1 MGVTRPVKQWFLLK
15 TQSIFW
21 LALRALMVLAWAAV
35 AGAAFAWVDATQVD
49 ALRSRFT
56 QEVAARIEVPISAQ
70 MAYAQRLDTELIHAG
85 LGLERPQFVVLI
97 DRNPSVQMVSLLLG
111 QVSNWHWVGAT
122 RTSTGRPGGF
132 EHFITP
138 LGVFDHSLLNHDF
151 RAEGTF
157 NSHNIRGYGLRGMRV
172 FDFGWVLAER
182 AWGRGGVSL
191 MRLQMHA
198 TDPDVLEPRLGRPAS
213 KGCIR
218 IPATLNTF
226 IDRYGLLDEDYFR
239 AEAQGRAP
247 WVLRPDRE
255 PTPWPGRY
263 VVVVDSEFMARPA
276 WATLPGQGP

>member
-1 MGVTRPVKQWFLLK
+1 
-15 TQSIFW
+15 
-21 LALRALMVLAWAAV
+21 MVLSWVAF
-35 AGAAFAWVDATQVD
+35 AGAACAWVDTEQVD

-56 QEVAARIEVPISAQ
+56 REVAARVEVPISAQ
-70 MAYAQRLDTELIHAG
+70 IAYAERLDTELITAG

-97 DRNPSVQMVSLLLG
+97 DRNPAVQMVALLVG
-111 QVSNWHWVGAT
+111 QISNWHWVGAT

-157 NSHNIRGYGLRGMRV
+157 NSQNIRGYGLRGMRV
-172 FDFGWVLAER
+172 FDLGWVLAER
-182 AWGRGGVSL
+182 TWGRGGMSL

-226 IDRYGLLDEDYFR
+226 IDRYGLLDEDYFH

-247 WVLRPDRE
+247 WVLRPDRD

-263 VVVVDSEFMARPA
+263 VVVVDSEFAARPA
-276 WATLPGQGP
+276 WAALPGQGQ

>member
-1 MGVTRPVKQWFLLK
+1 MGVTRPVEPQPLLK
-15 TQSIFW
+15 AQPIFR
-21 LALRALMVLAWAAV
+21 LALHSLMSLAWASF
-35 AGAAFAWVDATQVD
+35 AGAAFAWVDAAQVD
-49 ALRSRFT
+49 ALRSRFA

-70 MAYAQRLDTELIHAG
+70 IAYAERLDTALIPAG
-85 LGLERPQFVVLI
+85 LSLERPQFVVLI
-97 DRNPSVQMVSLLLG
+97 DRNPFVQMVSLLLG
-111 QVSNWHWVGAT
+111 QISNWHWVGAA
-122 RTSTGRPGGF
+122 RASTGRPGSF

-157 NSHNIRGYGLRGMRV
+157 NSQNIRGYGLRGMRV
-172 FDFGWVLAER
+172 FDLGWVLAER
-182 AWGRGGVSL
+182 AWGRGGMSL

-218 IPATLNTF
+218 IPATLNSF

-263 VVVVDSEFMARPA
+263 VVVVDSELIARPA
-276 WATLPGQGP
+276 WATLPWQSP

>member
-1 MGVTRPVKQWFLLK
+1 MGATRLVESRSLLK
-15 TQSIFW
+15 DRPIIRLPFRS
-21 LALRALMVLAWAAV
+21 LMALVWIAV
-35 AGAAFAWVDATQVD
+35 ASVSFAWVDVTQVED
-49 ALRSRFT
+49 FRAHFV
-56 QEVAARIEVPISAQ
+56 QEVTARVEVPIPAQ
-70 MAYAQRLDTELIHAG
+70 LAYAERLDAELISAG
-85 LGLERPQFVVLI
+85 VGLEKPQFVVLI

-111 QVSNWHWVGAT
+111 QISNWHWVGAS

-138 LGVFDHSLLNHDF
+138 LGVFDHSLMNHDF
-151 RAEGTF
+151 RAEGTY
-157 NSHNIRGYGLRGMRV
+157 NSQNIRGYGLRGMRV
-172 FDFGWVLAER
+172 FDLGWVLAER
-182 AWGRGGVSL
+182 TWDRGGLSL

-239 AEAQGRAP
+239 AEAQGRAS
-247 WVLRPDRE
+247 WVLRSDRI

-263 VVVVDSEFMARPA
+263 VVVVDSESVARPA
-276 WATLPGQGP
+276 WAALPGHNE